1 MGLSALVR
9 PLGACHVHGLG
20 IDNGWFVCP
29 PTCEKKKKI
38 SWDIFPSWLFRSFL
52 LLLLLSISFFFPSY
66 PDDIFWFLASLFF
79 CLFIYPA
86 WAGTLCRYMIGLCV
100 CLDSLDSSTA
110 STLFFCLSFGIFFL
124 VFSPPF
130 SDSTFDSGEKK
141 IIKNHSPLSFHCPLP
156 VLSSSQRRIFDSKIF
171 TFPPT
176 FFSPPLFL
184 SHFSNMSAS
193 IRSTCQ
199 RSHSMLIMCA
209 RPPFG

>member
-141 IIKNHSPLSFHCPLP
+141 NNQKSLAAFVSLSPAGPVQQPKANFRFKNFHFPAHFFFLPLSFCRISATCLHLFAVP
-156 VLSSSQRRIFDSKIF
+156 VRGRIQ
-171 TFPPT
+171 
-176 FFSPPLFL
+176 
-184 SHFSNMSAS
+184 
-193 IRSTCQ
+193 C
-199 RSHSMLIMCA
+199 
-209 RPPFG
+209 